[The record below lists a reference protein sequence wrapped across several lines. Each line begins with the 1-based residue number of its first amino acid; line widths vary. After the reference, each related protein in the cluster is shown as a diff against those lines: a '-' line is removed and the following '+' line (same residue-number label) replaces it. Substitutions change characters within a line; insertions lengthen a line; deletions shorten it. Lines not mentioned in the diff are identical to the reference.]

1 MDVNNV
7 KEIADVTDYQIANQ
21 YISLGWVY
29 ADKYVNLTDSA
40 YPPFYQQ
47 QIHYVL
53 LWSKDGVPIHPP
65 SDQSTRNSE

>member
-29 ADKYVNLTDSA
+29 ADKYVNLTDS
-40 YPPFYQQ
+40 
-47 QIHYVL
+47 VL
-53 LWSKDGVPIHPP
+53 LVGLGP
-65 SDQSTRNSE
+65 S